1 MLLQLHSVDD
11 GQGDEIVAPL
21 IDAFQ
26 GVPCQVLAVEEDNG
40 LESMPEEASET
51 PVSEGRVI
59 EKELAKAGVLQ
70 VLENV
75 SKGITDGHFLLVAN
89 PQELLTKL
97 YWQMQLFLKC
107 VFVIWSILVL
117 SAWSKLVLHHLKG
130 EGARREA
137 VCEDLLVVDT
147 KPGKTSQG

>member
-147 KPGKTSQG
+147 KPGKTS